1 MGFMEEARS
10 SSSLATKGIAAI
22 VLLIA
27 AWILLK
33 IVIGFVSAIFWTV
46 LTIAAVLAV
55 VWAFVTLR
63 S

>member
-1 MGFMEEARS
+1 MEEAPRS
-10 SSSLATKGIAAI
+10 SGFLTKAFAAI
-22 VLLIA
+22 VLLVA

-55 VWAFVTLR
+55 VWAYFTLR

>member
-1 MGFMEEARS
+1 MEDARS
-10 SSSLATKGIAAI
+10 SSSSLLTKGFAAI

-55 VWAFVTLR
+55 IWAYFTLR

>member
-1 MGFMEEARS
+1 MEEARS
-10 SSSLATKGIAAI
+10 SSLLSKGVAAI

-46 LTIAAVLAV
+46 LAIAAVLAV
-55 VWAFVTLR
+55 IWAVFTLR

>member
-1 MGFMEEARS
+1 MEDAPRS
-10 SSSLATKGIAAI
+10 SGLLTKAFAAL

-46 LTIAAVLAV
+46 LTIAAVIAV
-55 VWAFVTLR
+55 VWAYLTLR

>member
-1 MGFMEEARS
+1 MEEARS
-10 SSSLATKGIAAI
+10 SSLLSKGVAAV

-33 IVIGFVSAIFWTV
+33 IVIGFVSAVFWTV
-46 LTIAAVLAV
+46 LAVAAVLAV
-55 VWAFVTLR
+55 IWAVLTLR

>member
-1 MGFMEEARS
+1 MGFMDEARS

-27 AWILLK
+27 AWILVK
-33 IVIGFVSAIFWTV
+33 VVIGFVSAIFWTV
-46 LTIAAVLAV
+46 LVIAAVLAV
-55 VWAFVTLR
+55 IWAFFTLR